1 MTRKK
6 ITTNKPPLEVYL
18 YVLTSYSFG
27 IPVSRCSIVCL
38 PAWPSVCVCV
48 FRQIY
53 VKEPCRP
60 GYTGD
65 SGAQCFCHTSRTFTL
80 LLLLRSFFTRLKF
93 SVHWEI
99 FLFFFSFFFFSFVHM
114 WAVYTTTGLLRA
126 HFRALSLRD
135 CILWIGTVSS
145 GSAESKLKVKLARII
160 LWFPPWSIST
170 KSLKT

>member
-1 MTRKK
+1 MWTTAKYYSVSGKFPSKNTRLLMTRKK

-53 VKEPCRP
+53 VKEPCTP

-99 FLFFFSFFFFSFVHM
+99 FLFFFPSSSFLLC
-114 WAVYTTTGLLRA
+114 TCGLCTQLQG
-126 HFRALSLRD
+126 FRGR
-135 CILWIGTVSS
+135 ILEHCHWGTVSS
-145 GSAESKLKVKLARII
+145 G
-160 LWFPPWSIST
+160 
-170 KSLKT
+170 